1 MKNFLLTSSIGKK
14 FVVSLSGLFLI
25 AFIMVHLTLNLMLVF
40 DDTGEMYNVAVN
52 FMTTNP
58 LIKVVEPV
66 LAIGF
71 LIHIVYTLMLT
82 IQNLLARPKRY
93 AQSRAAE
100 GVSWASRN
108 MFILGGLIAVFLVLH
123 LMHFF
128 IKMKFTGDPLYDD
141 VEVNGVM
148 MKNGYKLVSSLF
160 TGSLAYSLLYVVG
173 AILLGLHLTHGFWSA
188 FQSIG
193 FNNDIWLP
201 RLKTI
206 ALIFAVVVAT
216 GFAIIPIYFRLFQ
229 QCV

>member
-14 FVVSLSGLFLI
+14 FVVSLSGLFLM
-25 AFIMVHLTLNLMLVF
+25 AFITVHLTVNLMLVI
-40 DDTGEMYNVAVN
+40 DDSGNMYNIAAN
-52 FMTTNP
+52 FMGTNP
-58 LIKVVEPV
+58 IIKVVEPV

-71 LIHIVYTLMLT
+71 LIHIAYTITLT
-82 IQNLLARPKRY
+82 IQNLLARPKGY
-93 AQSRAAE
+93 AKSRTAA

-108 MFILGGLIAVFLVLH
+108 MFILGGLIAVFLALH
-123 LMHFF
+123 LMNFF
-128 IKMKFTGDPLYDD
+128 IKMKFTGDPLYRDI
-141 VEVNGVM
+141 VVNGET
-148 MKNGYKLVSSLF
+148 MKNSYLLVSSLF
-160 TGSLAYSLLYVVG
+160 RGSLAYSLLYIAG

-216 GFAIIPIYFRLFQ
+216 GFAIIPIYFRLF
-229 QCV
+229 